1 MTSLTTMPAMT
12 PQKTPPLPL
21 LLSIFLTLLAGDAQ
35 ARVWQRVEA
44 VEVDVLA
51 AAVALPERLRR
62 AVQPSQ
68 GFVDVPEKPTL
79 LGREEK
85 RLLALHRVRSLIGH
99 VEGVRAQVAVRR
111 LRRCAERLAVVAQ
124 LLQDTLPL
132 LEQALLE
139 VCEGLLGHG
148 LRLLRAG

>member
-1 MTSLTTMPAMT
+1 M
-12 PQKTPPLPL
+12 
-21 LLSIFLTLLAGDAQ
+21 
-35 ARVWQRVEA
+35 RQRVEA

-51 AAVALPERLRR
+51 AAVALPERLGR
-62 AVQPSQ
+62 AVQPPQ
-68 GFVDVPEKPTL
+68 RFVDVPEKAAFL
-79 LGREEK
+79 RREEE

-99 VEGVRAQVAVRR
+99 VERVRAQVAVRR
-111 LRRCAERLAVVAQ
+111 LRGGAERLAVVSQ

-139 VCEGLLGHG
+139 VRERLLGHG